1 MRRFFLILF
10 LILTIT
16 IHFAF
21 GQEFLP
27 NISIISHNGK
37 VVVSWQNNYKK
48 TISNILIQRSY
59 DSLKNFSTIGTVLN
73 PLNKENGYM
82 DANPPYKRMYYRVLI
97 SFDGG
102 AYEIGK
108 SVRPDIE
115 EIELQELNVTFIPKV
130 EASEPDSEITL
141 MKEDSTIKIQKPDS
155 LQIIKN
161 DKTDSLKFEKDS
173 EISIK
178 KEIEINKEIDSVYII
193 NLEKKSLLV
202 SPILVKRNHEY
213 KFELQKN
220 NYKINYKSES
230 KISFIQWEYPSNRI
244 FINNQNNIIIQLK
257 KTASRKYSIKIF
269 DESDHLVLNINKITE
284 DILFLDK
291 SNFRKSG
298 WYHFEL
304 LNDGEI
310 IEKNKFQI
318 VKDKSQK

>member
-108 SVRPDIE
+108 SVRPDME
-115 EIELQELNVTFIPKV
+115 EIELDEVAKGTDIVDKKEKMARLSNTGKGKPLHNVAKGLKAFLKGRKEPMEAVNV
-130 EASEPDSEITL
+130 EGEVLDETSHAARDAHI
-141 MKEDSTIKIQKPDS
+141 
-155 LQIIKN
+155 
-161 DKTDSLKFEKDS
+161 EKH
-173 EISIK
+173 EVKIK
-178 KEIEINKEIDSVYII
+178 K
-193 NLEKKSLLV
+193 
-202 SPILVKRNHEY
+202 
-213 KFELQKN
+213 
-220 NYKINYKSES
+220 
-230 KISFIQWEYPSNRI
+230 FICI
-244 FINNQNNIIIQLK
+244 FI
-257 KTASRKYSIKIF
+257 
-269 DESDHLVLNINKITE
+269 
-284 DILFLDK
+284 
-291 SNFRKSG
+291 
-298 WYHFEL
+298 
-304 LNDGEI
+304 
-310 IEKNKFQI
+310 
-318 VKDKSQK
+318 